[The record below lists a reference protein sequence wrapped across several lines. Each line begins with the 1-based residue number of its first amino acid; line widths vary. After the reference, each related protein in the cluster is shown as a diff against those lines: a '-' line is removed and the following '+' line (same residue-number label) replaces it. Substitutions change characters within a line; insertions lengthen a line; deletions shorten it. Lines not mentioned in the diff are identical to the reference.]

1 MKKSLL
7 QLSVILLTLTSIN
20 SFGQTVSTIGQT
32 SETPSGIAVDATG
45 NVYIAERSPGSKIS
59 KLNQATGI
67 STVFSNLGI
76 TDPMDIEFGPNNDVF
91 VADYGGNVILRVPST
106 GGAASVY
113 VSGASSP
120 SGVVFDADTLYFIE
134 YVSQIVYKVLPGGGA
149 VGSASVIQISDS
161 ALWMNAGARGLGL
174 LFLPDGNLLV
184 TAANGGN
191 NLYVVDKNTGSIIS
205 ESDCADL
212 AVFNAVQLS
221 DGKYYLPGLQTHK
234 IYQWSGVY
242 GADAT
247 PYFGNGADTSANGSD
262 TIASFSGSYFI
273 AKDQS
278 DNLYVTDA
286 NSKKIRKI
294 TNAIVSVNEFES
306 TQIKVFPNPSSSHIN
321 IQLSRISKINIISL
335 EGKIISKLLGAD
347 NYQVN
352 VESLENGIYFIQT
365 ENGTTQ
371 KFIKQ

>member
-1 MKKSLL
+1 MKKYLL
-7 QLSVILLTLTSIN
+7 QLSVILMTLTSIN

-32 SETPSGIAVDATG
+32 SETPAGIAVDATG

-59 KLNQATGI
+59 KLNQTTGI

-76 TDPMDIEFGPNNDVF
+76 TDPIDIDLGPNNDLF
-91 VADYGGNVILRVPST
+91 IADYGADAILRVPNT

-120 SGVVFDADTLYFIE
+120 AGVVFDADTLYFIE
-134 YVSQIVYKVLPGGGA
+134 YVSQIIYKVLPGGGA

-161 ALWMNAGARGLGL
+161 ALWMNANARGLGL

-221 DGKYYLPGLQTHK
+221 DGKYYLPGLHTHK
-234 IYQWSGVY
+234 IYQWSGIY
-242 GADAT
+242 GTDAI

-262 TIASFSGSYFI
+262 TIASFSGSYFL

-286 NSKKIRKI
+286 NSKKIR
-294 TNAIVSVNEFES
+294 
-306 TQIKVFPNPSSSHIN
+306 IN
-321 IQLSRISKINIISL
+321 TVHLK
-335 EGKIISKLLGAD
+335 
-347 NYQVN
+347 
-352 VESLENGIYFIQT
+352 YF
-365 ENGTTQ
+365 N
-371 KFIKQ
+371 